1 MSEEAMT
8 TLATASATTAA
19 PRRRARRHGRGQGGI
34 GHTIVGVLILAVFL
48 FPVYWMLNVSL
59 QHSSGAVATPWL
71 PTDVSLHGY
80 SKALH
85 DQGGHL
91 LTSLEIALGTVA
103 FSLLVAAPAAYALA
117 HFRVRGANVVLLV
130 ILISQMIPGIVVANA
145 LYSAYSD
152 LGLLNSVWGLILA
165 DSTLGIPFA
174 MLILRAFMVT
184 LPRSIM
190 EAALVDGAGPVRVF
204 VSVVLPLCRNAI
216 ITAALFSFLFAW
228 GDFLFALTLTTTEDV
243 RPVTLGLYT
252 YIGAF
257 VADWSSVMATAMM
270 ASLPAVVL
278 LVVAQRYVAAGTTA
292 GAVK

>member
-1 MSEEAMT
+1 MT
-8 TLATASATTAA
+8 TLATTPATAGTAA
-19 PRRRARRHGRGQGGI
+19 PRRRARTRSRGKGGI

-71 PTDVSLHGY
+71 PTDLSLHGY

-91 LTSLEIALGTVA
+91 VTSLEIALGTVA